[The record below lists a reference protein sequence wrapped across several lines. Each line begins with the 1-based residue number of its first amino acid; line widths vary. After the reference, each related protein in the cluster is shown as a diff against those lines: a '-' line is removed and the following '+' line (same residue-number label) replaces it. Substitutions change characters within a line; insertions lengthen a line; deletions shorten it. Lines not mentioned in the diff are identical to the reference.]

1 MANMATMGPSDI
13 LTLEVATPTGLALKT
28 DVSSVRAPSVEG
40 EFGVLPG
47 HLPLLASLKSG
58 LLSYVADGEEKIVA
72 VGPGFV
78 ETETHK
84 VRILTDAFAA
94 PEDIDIDAVKTELV
108 EADARLRSFPEE
120 HRGAAFAEVQR
131 DVDWCHAR
139 LQAHALSHC

>member
-1 MANMATMGPSDI
+1 MAAASDV
-13 LTLEVATPTGLALKT
+13 LTLEVATPMGLALAT

-58 LLSYVADGEEKIVA
+58 LLTYVADGEEKVVA

-78 ETETHK
+78 ETETDK

-94 PEDIDIDAVKTELV
+94 PEDIDLDSVKTELV
-108 EADARLRSFPEE
+108 SAEERLRAFAEE

-131 DVDWCHAR
+131 DVDWCHAQ
-139 LQAHALSHC
+139 LSAYAIAHP